1 MLLSRWLFPGA
12 EGNPHAENTVL
23 FPSFFSRAPVISTTT
38 PAGKG
43 QESGVRLLEEYDA
56 SAADEHLNE
65 AIKHVPLEAIL
76 ALKKK
81 QLRANSPL
89 FSGTPTRRAFAWLV
103 LLGYLTLIYVGI
115 FYFFYFLA
123 DNATTLVDVLK
134 TTASNTHTGLA
145 DAYQNL
151 VDPATP
157 QQVADL
163 MTEFYELLAK
173 MGYYDA
179 SIIAR
184 PPHISPSINKTLAA
198 ELNYSKAAIDMM
210 EMLPY
215 LNING
220 NMSVFNWEAGS
231 YGNEFLLRGVFAD
244 MRNDEDLETSRDP
257 YFMGS
262 DSEESGYM
270 LPDYVSLSLGP
281 EEGSMMVVNVQ
292 NMKMWTF
299 QMEGNADPATQ
310 HIANKEDTANWLSPE
325 QYPSRL
331 ARDALRDYIN
341 KFITLEWM
349 PGALYNGSWDGD
361 EHARLYLKN
370 GWRGNF
376 DSAAFYRDRIQWHI
390 DDEARFQA
398 EEPFENVVNLARN
411 VDSLLSGIMRKQEE
425 IKAIDAG
432 TYEGQQYPDMLKHRA
447 DLVQSAAEESTYLPQ
462 VQAKL
467 EKAREALKSV
477 DPAVKKARE
486 ERIAKYGF

>member
-1 MLLSRWLFPGA
+1 
-12 EGNPHAENTVL
+12 
-23 FPSFFSRAPVISTTT
+23 
-38 PAGKG
+38 
-43 QESGVRLLEEYDA
+43 
-56 SAADEHLNE
+56 
-65 AIKHVPLEAIL
+65 
-76 ALKKK
+76 
-81 QLRANSPL
+81 
-89 FSGTPTRRAFAWLV
+89 
-103 LLGYLTLIYVGI
+103 
-115 FYFFYFLA
+115 
-123 DNATTLVDVLK
+123 
-134 TTASNTHTGLA
+134 
-145 DAYQNL
+145 
-151 VDPATP
+151 
-157 QQVADL
+157 
-163 MTEFYELLAK
+163 
-173 MGYYDA
+173 
-179 SIIAR
+179 
-184 PPHISPSINKTLAA
+184 
-198 ELNYSKAAIDMM
+198 
-210 EMLPY
+210 
-215 LNING
+215 
-220 NMSVFNWEAGS
+220 
-231 YGNEFLLRGVFAD
+231 
-244 MRNDEDLETSRDP
+244 
-257 YFMGS
+257 
-262 DSEESGYM
+262 
-270 LPDYVSLSLGP
+270 
-281 EEGSMMVVNVQ
+281 
-292 NMKMWTF
+292 
-299 QMEGNADPATQ
+299 MEGNADPATQ